1 MKNLIVV
8 AVLIILVSLSCREND
23 LCLTGSGPIYEYELD
38 MPDFKHVSLLGP
50 INLRI
55 KQGPEIN
62 VVVKAESDIF
72 SHMSYEVKNEK
83 LEIGFKDN
91 IRCFETDYGVWVN
104 ITVPNLESINSSGIS
119 EIIYDGSLDFAK
131 LEIDISGKASIELLG
146 EINEQTIRSSGTI
159 NVENFQ
165 LETESTTINVSGS
178 GDIEVSCIDELN
190 IDVSGSAT
198 IAYTGNPSIT
208 QKSSGSL
215 TLINA
220 N

>member
-1 MKNLIVV
+1 MFALLFSQGCNK
-8 AVLIILVSLSCREND
+8 EN
-23 LCLTGSGPIYEYELD
+23 LCLTGSGPVNEYELA
-38 MPDFKHVSLLGP
+38 MTDFKHVSLLGP
-50 INLRI
+50 VNLSI
-55 KQGPEIN
+55 KQGSEIN

-72 SHMSYEVKNEK
+72 SHMSYKVKNEK

-91 IRCFETDYGVWVN
+91 IRCFETDYGVWVYV
-104 ITVPNLESINSSGIS
+104 TVPNLESINSSGIS
-119 EIIYDGSLDFAK
+119 EIISDGNLDFAK

-146 EINEQTIRSSGTI
+146 EIDEQTIRSSGTI

-178 GDIEVSCIDELN
+178 GNIEVSCIDELD
-190 IDVSGSAT
+190 IDVSGSAK

-208 QKSSGSL
+208 KKTSGSL
-215 TLINA
+215 NLINA

>member
-1 MKNLIVV
+1 MKYL
-8 AVLIILVSLSCREND
+8 LIISIFALLFSQGCNEEN
-23 LCLTGSGPIYEYELD
+23 LCLTGSGPVNEYELS
-38 MPDFKHVSLLGP
+38 MPNFKHVKLYGP
-50 INLRI
+50 INLKI

-62 VVVKAESDIF
+62 VQVKAESDIF
-72 SHMSYEVKNEK
+72 SHMSYEVKSEK

-119 EIIYDGSLDFAK
+119 EIISDGSLDFAK

-146 EINEQTIRSSGTI
+146 EIDEQTIRSSGTI
-159 NVENFQ
+159 KVENFQ

-178 GDIEVSCIDELN
+178 GDIEVSCIDVLN

-198 IAYTGNPSIT
+198 IAHTGNPSIT